1 MNPAQPI
8 PQSPPSKPDFARSA
22 AKEAPVPPRKTG
34 SLKRKFYALLFFAAL
49 GGGAYVYYNPAAVL
63 PDFLVPI
70 LIGEKAGES
79 AEESE
84 PKMIRLVPLPG
95 SRPVKPAQLPGLS
108 APAQET
114 ETPSPSKPT
123 PVRETE
129 VGVTIAIPPKPTPLR
144 RTERFTADADDDSRL
159 ALVSNELA
167 AMRAQFAR
175 MRTQME
181 QALRRAG
188 PSDTANT
195 RLWLVGLILES
206 NGDTQAAAESLLR
219 IVNAPSSQT
228 PDPVAPELAQQA
240 RDEARRLSQAPKRSV
255 ILDEII
261 ALRDALESSNLSPD
275 SETSDSLI
283 GGLASFLR
291 GAFSVSR
298 RDADGESAME
308 QMRTHAARMEFY
320 LASNNRR
327 LYLRALDE
335 TARLWAE
342 LESVGGDPAVGAR
355 VSRLRELGAPDY
367 RLNLPL
373 SKP

>member
-1 MNPAQPI
+1 MSTTTPPPSSPTSSSPSSSAKNPEARKPR
-8 PQSPPSKPDFARSA
+8 PPRRKPPPPKPPPTPNPTPPPPPSKQPTTRRLPPRPPSPLPSA
-22 AKEAPVPPRKTG
+22 AP
-34 SLKRKFYALLFFAAL
+34 
-49 GGGAYVYYNPAAVL
+49 
-63 PDFLVPI
+63 
-70 LIGEKAGES
+70 S
-79 AEESE
+79 A
-84 PKMIRLVPLPG
+84 
-95 SRPVKPAQLPGLS
+95 
-108 APAQET
+108 
-114 ETPSPSKPT
+114 SPPT
-123 PVRETE
+123 PTTTPASRSSQTNWPPCAPSLRECGRRWSRHSAAPDPRT
-129 VGVTIAIPPKPTPLR
+129 PPTP
-144 RTERFTADADDDSRL
+144 
-159 ALVSNELA
+159 
-167 AMRAQFAR
+167 
-175 MRTQME
+175 
-181 QALRRAG
+181 
-188 PSDTANT
+188 

-298 RDADGESAME
+298 RDADGESALE

-320 LASNNRR
+320 IASNNRR

>member
-70 LIGEKAGES
+70 LIGEKADEMEG
-79 AEESE
+79 
-84 PKMIRLVPLPG
+84 KMIRMVPLPG
-95 SRPVKPAQLPGLS
+95 SPPPIKPVQLPGLS
-108 APAQET
+108 APAQGT
-114 ETPSPSKPT
+114 ETPSPSKPAL
-123 PVRETE
+123 VSETE
-129 VGVTIAIPPKPTPLR
+129 VAATIVIPPKPTPLR
-144 RTERFTADADDDSRL
+144 RTERFTAAGDDSRL

-298 RDADGESAME
+298 RDADGESALE

-320 LASNNRR
+320 IASNNRR

>member
-63 PDFLVPI
+63 PDFLVPV
-70 LIGEKAGES
+70 LIGEKPGGAQNQTAP
-79 AEESE
+79 AETSPSETDSE
-84 PKMIRLVPLPG
+84 P
-95 SRPVKPAQLPGLS
+95 AADS
-108 APAQET
+108 APAPLQTTDEAPP
-114 ETPSPSKPT
+114 PST
-123 PVRETE
+123 
-129 VGVTIAIPPKPTPLR
+129 PPKPTPLR

-175 MRTQME
+175 MRTRME

-206 NGDTQAAAESLLR
+206 NGDTQTAAESLLR

-298 RDADGESAME
+298 RDADGESALE

-320 LASNNRR
+320 IASNNRR